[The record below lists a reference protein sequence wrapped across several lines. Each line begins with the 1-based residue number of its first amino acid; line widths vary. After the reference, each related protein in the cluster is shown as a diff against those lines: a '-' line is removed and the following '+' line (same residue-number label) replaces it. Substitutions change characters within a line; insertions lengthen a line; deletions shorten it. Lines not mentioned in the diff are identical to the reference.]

1 MGAEIQLGWNNGK
14 LQAGAAGAAAIVNK
28 ASAQMKGALSSIGQG
43 LGVGAGF
50 AIFDTLKNTVTG
62 SISSI
67 AEATVKLDSM
77 RLGMTVL
84 EGSTE
89 AANARLQ
96 EMRELAKLPGLGFE
110 QAVEG
115 DIRLRSA
122 GISASISK
130 RAIEEMGNALASVGK
145 GKADMDGVILALS
158 QIASKGKVSAEEINQ
173 IAERVPQ
180 IRAILKGT
188 FGTADTEAIQKMGI
202 PVERFISMVVEG
214 FEKTVPRAM
223 IGLRGGWENLTD
235 AMTAAAAG
243 FGESIGESLLAPMD
257 GATAGFEDNAEKIK
271 AAGALTADVITS
283 VGATVA
289 FMASGVKFASDAAGN
304 ALAFMTGQSA
314 QVAAFNA
321 ISEKNA
327 EAVKAQAKEVSA
339 LKKEYDECE
348 EVAQRVS
355 DEIGDETRAREKN
368 TEATK
373 KATEALSKYNTERQN
388 AERGKI
394 EVQLSPLEK
403 QGLAESDLKT
413 INQQIAAA
421 KGRAGGE
428 EALVRLQTQ
437 RALKETEILQIK
449 EQVAAEDQRIIDAE
463 TEKKTAAAEVAAR
476 YQTNLDLLD
485 LELAILNAQ
494 ASGHDKKA
502 KQLEHERD
510 VQAETARIVEATG
523 LAYDD
528 AARKAEQLVSAKE
541 KADNRGKDGNGER
554 SKIHG
559 YSQEQGGTGEA
570 RTRAEG
576 RMKDSRKAY
585 TDSISDHMGMS
596 GMSASRLTPRSD
608 GVGARTPATDAV
620 KPSGDS
626 ELATLF
632 KAYSDKTVEIFE
644 KALA

>member
-1 MGAEIQLGWNNGK
+1 MSAEIQLGWNNGK

-28 ASAQMKGALSSIGQG
+28 ASAQMRGALSGIGQG

-89 AANARLQ
+89 AANARLE

-235 AMTAAAAG
+235 AMTSAAAG
-243 FGESIGESLLAPMD
+243 FGESLGNALIDPMD
-257 GATAGFEDNAEKIK
+257 EATEGFESNADKMK
-271 AAGALTADVITS
+271 AAGALIADTVVGVGAVVGFVASGIKQTADGI
-283 VGATVA
+283 GVA
-289 FMASGVKFASDAAGN
+289 LTHAFGVSEEVK
-304 ALAFMTGQSA
+304 
-314 QVAAFNA
+314 AFNDSTLKA
-321 ISEKNA
+321 A
-327 EAVKAQAKEVSA
+327 EAAKTQAKEMAVLA
-339 LKKEYDECE
+339 KEYDECE
-348 EVAQRVS
+348 EVAQRVT
-355 DEIGDETRAREKN
+355 DELGDETRARDKN

-373 KATEALSKYNTERQN
+373 KATEALAKYNTERQS

-394 EVQLSPLEK
+394 EVQLNPLEK
-403 QGLAESDLKT
+403 QGRAESELDT
-413 INQQIAAA
+413 INKQIAAA
-421 KGRAGGE
+421 EGRAGAE
-428 EALVRLQTQ
+428 EILVRLQTQ

-449 EQVAAEDQRIIDAE
+449 GEVAAEDQRIIDAE
-463 TEKKTAAAEVAAR
+463 FEKKQKADEVAAK

-485 LELAILNAQ
+485 LELEILNAQ
-494 ASGHDKKA
+494 ASGHDRKA
-502 KQLEHERD
+502 KQLEHQRD
-510 VQAETARIVEATG
+510 VQEETARIVEATG
-523 LAYDD
+523 LAYDE
-528 AARKAEQLVSAKE
+528 AAKKAEQLVSAKE
-541 KADNRGKDGNGER
+541 KADGRGRGEGGR

-559 YSQEQGGTGEA
+559 YSQEQGDVGDA
-570 RTRAEG
+570 RTRAGLRVNDARE
-576 RMKDSRKAY
+576 KAMNAVDR
-585 TDSISDHMGMS
+585 TMGMKGFS
-596 GMSASRLTPRSD
+596 ESRLTPRSD
-608 GVGARTPATDAV
+608 AIGAKTPATDAITV
-620 KPSGDS
+620 GGDS
-626 ELATLF
+626 ELVTAF
-632 KAYSDKTVEIFE
+632 KTEFGQLRETIE
-644 KALA
+644 KAVA